1 MCLLPRGLTGAAA
14 RASGALLPEA
24 SCPPSP
30 GPVPVFQA
38 SAQAPSLDPPVGRGE
53 GDCPFPARKSQPR
66 SLGPSVTLKHL
77 AVPSVGCRGCDS
89 SSRRS
94 RCNPLSSPPSFSP
107 PQHRFLPLLPP
118 LPPPAE
124 SPSPEFPWEVTHSC
138 LPPALPASQISVL
151 KGRSASR
158 FFRIQR
164 PPGGERQPGVLPV
177 GGSALLQPAAR
188 EPAWL
193 GDSGPPG
200 SEESSAPAF

>member
-1 MCLLPRGLTGAAA
+1 MQGDSPPGRDKRTSRGFQGRQGDSSPAQPAGSPGSEPLRLSSGGKSKAGVCLLPRGLTGAAA

-107 PQHRFLPLLPP
+107 PNTASFLSSPRFLLQLR
-118 LPPPAE
+118 A
-124 SPSPEFPWEVTHSC
+124 PSF
-138 LPPALPASQISVL
+138 
-151 KGRSASR
+151 
-158 FFRIQR
+158 
-164 PPGGERQPGVLPV
+164 
-177 GGSALLQPAAR
+177 
-188 EPAWL
+188 L
-193 GDSGPPG
+193 GK
-200 SEESSAPAF
+200 